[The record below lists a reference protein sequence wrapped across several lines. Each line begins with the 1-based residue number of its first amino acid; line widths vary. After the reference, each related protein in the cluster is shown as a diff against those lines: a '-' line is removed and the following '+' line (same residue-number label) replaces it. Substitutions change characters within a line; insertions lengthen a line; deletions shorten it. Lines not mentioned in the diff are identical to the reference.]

1 MYIHHYT
8 GDIIFYNSK
17 YSFISNKT
25 STYWKLWRM
34 DCKWLFDCAIVCVHI
49 YVCTC
54 LLMHIA
60 MCMHVC
66 VCMYVL
72 LYVCEYMF
80 VCIWV
85 LMHVC
90 TWMCIKKLIVKDLNF
105 IINFHEYIIHMML
118 CVAILLII
126 VVYSMF
132 IWKSFKNPE
141 MQPSVI

>member
-34 DCKWLFDCAIVCVHI
+34 DCKWLFDCAFVCVHI
-49 YVCTC
+49 YVSTC

-66 VCMYVL
+66 V
-72 LYVCEYMF
+72 YVCAF
-80 VCIWV
+80 VCVWV
-85 LMHVC
+85 HVC
-90 TWMCIKKLIVKDLNF
+90 VHLSAHACVHFDVHQKIDSKRFKFYHKFSWIHHTYDVVCGNSAYNCCIQYVYLKKF
-105 IINFHEYIIHMML
+105 
-118 CVAILLII
+118 
-126 VVYSMF
+126 
-132 IWKSFKNPE
+132 
-141 MQPSVI
+141 

>member
-1 MYIHHYT
+1 MTSFFTTANIALFQLRLQPIGNCEEWTVSSYLTVHLYVYTFMYVHVYT
-8 GDIIFYNSK
+8 YAHS
-17 YSFISNKT
+17 
-25 STYWKLWRM
+25 
-34 DCKWLFDCAIVCVHI
+34 
-49 YVCTC
+49 YVYAY
-54 LLMHIA
+54 M
-60 MCMHVC
+60 C

-141 MQPSVI
+141 MQPSVF